1 MQSYIEGEGE
11 ASMKC
16 DEDFLVYTPNQPIPY
31 YNEKLFDI
39 IGNIFKVQPSELTA
53 KIPEKLID
61 FMVLSAKSSSKYNIA
76 MTPDGTH
83 YFMGFPDGNFWKQ
96 ITAILTLWN
105 ERLIFPVT
113 FLTMPE
119 MDDNTGGEIERLNQL
134 TDDVVNVFKMITSA
148 SIIEVYKKVKELLI
162 ALDVRGIMTMLGMRT
177 SPGSQNTVWPKRSAL
192 LEALNKK
199 YK

>member
-1 MQSYIEGEGE
+1 
-11 ASMKC
+11 
-16 DEDFLVYTPNQPIPY
+16 
-31 YNEKLFDI
+31 
-39 IGNIFKVQPSELTA
+39 
-53 KIPEKLID
+53 
-61 FMVLSAKSSSKYNIA
+61 
-76 MTPDGTH
+76 
-83 YFMGFPDGNFWKQ
+83 
-96 ITAILTLWN
+96 
-105 ERLIFPVT
+105 
-113 FLTMPE
+113 MPE

-148 SIIEVYKKVKELLI
+148 SVIEVYKKVKELLI

>member
-83 YFMGFPDGNFWKQ
+83 YFMGFPDGNF
-96 ITAILTLWN
+96 
-105 ERLIFPVT
+105 
-113 FLTMPE
+113 
-119 MDDNTGGEIERLNQL
+119 
-134 TDDVVNVFKMITSA
+134 
-148 SIIEVYKKVKELLI
+148 
-162 ALDVRGIMTMLGMRT
+162 
-177 SPGSQNTVWPKRSAL
+177 
-192 LEALNKK
+192 
-199 YK
+199 